1 MKPYTNGHRL
11 LRSFLI
17 HVDITALEFARLLQ
31 TEARSDLL
39 LRPAKRTP
47 TRAVLGWLERNAL
60 PTYAYRRLIEAVTSG
75 YVPGEA
81 WTTTEESVAGE
92 GI

>member
-60 PTYAYRRLIEAVTSG
+60 PTYAYRRLVDAVTEH
-75 YVPGEA
+75 YVPEAA
-81 WTTTEESVAGE
+81 WTTTEEAASGE